1 ATVAFALAR
10 DNLRD
15 ELMNYLAEMVQA
27 NRAAQ

>member
-1 ATVAFALAR
+1 LAR